1 MAFFRSIT
9 GLFLLTALLAG
20 CREQNKEKVAE
31 PAQPSTQEDSLQGN
45 PGSEKTPEGDP
56 EPFVLT
62 EENAIDFFY
71 EYQKGLTENKVRIT
85 TSMGSFTVQLYD
97 NVPYHKA
104 NFIYLTRKGYFD
116 NTMFHRV
123 VRDFIIQGG
132 NADNMETARKRKEIG
147 RYLLPPDTRKGYK
160 HHRGTISMPSSEIN
174 NPHMLASPY
183 EFFIVVTDPGSYHL
197 DGDYTAFGKVIEG
210 MDVVDAIA
218 NTKTGVKNRLPNVP
232 ETTVLIEKVSVISAA
247 PPAPTNLSVD

>member
-1 MAFFRSIT
+1 MFRSFT
-9 GLFLLTALLAG
+9 SLLFLIAILAG
-20 CREQNKEKVAE
+20 CRQQNKEKVPE
-31 PAQPSTQEDSLQGN
+31 PTAPATQENTQQVARDSAKADQE
-45 PGSEKTPEGDP
+45 SQA
-56 EPFVLT
+56 FVLT

-71 EYQKGLTENKVRIT
+71 DYQKGLKANKVRLT

-123 VRDFIIQGG
+123 VKDFIIQGG
-132 NADNMETARKRKEIG
+132 NADNMETAKKRKEIG

-183 EFFIVVTDPGSYHL
+183 EFFIVVTNPGSYHL

-210 MDVVDAIA
+210 MEVVDEI
-218 NTKTGVKNRLPNVP
+218 NKVPVDDGDWPMKNIYILKA
-232 ETTVLIEKVSVISAA
+232 EVL
-247 PPAPTNLSVD
+247 D